1 MHGADM
7 VDVVGFVDCLELGVV
22 FLWLETV
29 CNAVEAGLWDEANVV
44 EELASQMGK

>member
-1 MHGADM
+1 
-7 VDVVGFVDCLELGVV
+7 VIIKLRVGFWLIR
-22 FLWLETV
+22 LETV